1 MRRFTRDG
9 NDHYSLSFSSFKK
22 KVSIRAARVVG
33 PFEVVTANGLI
44 VCPENWQGWLAFD
57 MHGYPYPI
65 DLGEFELIY
74 ELDEGAE
81 AWVGADE
88 EVTHGQT

>member
-22 KVSIRAARVVG
+22 KVPIRAAGIEG
-33 PFEVVTANGLI
+33 PFEVVTAEGLI
-44 VCPENWQGWLAFD
+44 VIPEGWRGWLAFD

-65 DLGEFELIY
+65 GIGEFELAY
-74 ELDEGAE
+74 ELEEDKEVWPAVEEAIHGEG
-81 AWVGADE
+81 
-88 EVTHGQT
+88 